1 MTDRQLKLEEELPY
15 LGPAVLEWGDGTLL
29 VVQAV
34 RLGVDEEDRPAL
46 YLQYV
51 DQFHVFPLESE
62 DDVTVDE
69 KSGKIT
75 FNSSGE
81 KYVIRAMQDSDGV
94 QLSTLGISVPAE
106 ALETLFMREVA
117 MVFNPES
124 IDTSA
129 GESLIALADEAAG
142 EVQELVYTSDAG
154 MFVRNNGG
162 WFRVP
167 PEHDEFDGLVIL
179 EVGPSFV
186 ETFDKAEKAGRALF
200 RSDAE
205 KEPTETEK
213 ARTAAAGWA
222 KTEEDDLA

>member
-1 MTDRQLKLEEELPY
+1 MKIEKELPY
-15 LGPAVLEWGDGTLL
+15 LRPAVLEWGDGTLL

-34 RLGVDEEDRPAL
+34 RLGTDEEDKPAL

-51 DQFHVFPLESE
+51 DQFRVFPLESK

-81 KYVIRAMQDSDGV
+81 EYVIRAIQDSDGT
-94 QLSTLGISVPAE
+94 QLSMLGIPVPAE
-106 ALETLFMREVA
+106 ALEKLFMREVA

-129 GESLIALADEAAG
+129 GESLIALAEEAAG

-167 PEHDEFDGLVIL
+167 PEHDDFDGLVIL
-179 EVGPSFV
+179 EVSPSFV
-186 ETFDKAEKAGRALF
+186 ETFDKAEKAGKALF

-205 KEPTETEK
+205 GEPTETEK
-213 ARTAAAGWA
+213 ARTAAAEWA

>member
-1 MTDRQLKLEEELPY
+1 MTDRQLKLEEKLPY

-51 DQFHVFPLESE
+51 DQFHVLPLESE

-186 ETFDKAEKAGRALF
+186 ETFDKAEKAGKALF

-205 KEPTETEK
+205 EEPTETEK

>member
-1 MTDRQLKLEEELPY
+1 MKIEKELPY

-34 RLGVDEEDRPAL
+34 RLGVDEEDKPAL

-51 DQFHVFPLESE
+51 DQFHVFPLESK

-94 QLSTLGISVPAE
+94 QLSTLGIPVPAQ

-179 EVGPSFV
+179 EVNPSFV
-186 ETFDKAEKAGRALF
+186 ETFDKAEQAGKALF

-205 KEPTETEK
+205 GEPTETEK
-213 ARTAAAGWA
+213 ARTAAAEWA
-222 KTEEDDLA
+222 ETEEDDLA